1 MELKRREFL
10 KLLSATTVAGGISG
24 CFPKRPRSL
33 IPYII
38 PQDDIIP
45 GRSVWYAT
53 VCRECPAGCGA
64 TIRVREGRAT
74 KAEGN
79 PLHPLNKGMLCARGQ
94 ASLQGLYNPDRIQGP
109 MRKNAAGGWET
120 LSWQQATEA
129 FLSNVRDVLRSGR
142 GSDIVW
148 LTPAL
153 TGSLDVLVGEWLAAA
168 GSRQRYRFEP
178 LEYRYL
184 EVANSLLFGRQ
195 EIPSCDFG
203 AADTIL
209 SFGAD
214 FLETWISPV
223 SHATA
228 FSSRRGRPEKQRNR
242 FFYFGPRRSMTAANA
257 DEWINV
263 HPDHLGALALAM
275 VRGILAEGRNTP
287 LDPEEKRII
296 ASAVSGFEVANVA
309 RLTGVPEERIS
320 GIMRMFASSAGLA
333 VAGSQGPDGGIQNA
347 AAAGLLNYVCGNVGR
362 TVEFGRGHA
371 VARAS
376 SSASIAELARRMEAE
391 EVPLLLVTEAN
402 PAFTAPA
409 TGFARAAGKVPQIV
423 SFSPVM
429 DETTA
434 LASLVLPIHTS
445 LESWGD
451 EESLDGIHGLLQPVV
466 QPVFS
471 TRMLGDLLLESG
483 RSLFGQPRFPA
494 STFHDYVQNR
504 WKMLHRQYGKGESF
518 EAFWVECLA
527 RGGVWEE
534 PARQSVRLNPQL
546 ASTRFRLPEN
556 APGGKSAFT
565 LLVYPSV
572 SLYDGRGA
580 NKPWLQELPDPMTRL
595 NWGSWAEM
603 HPDDAGRLGLADGD
617 SIRASTEKAS
627 CVLPVRISRG
637 VRAGC
642 IAVPLGQGHHAYGRY
657 ADGVGVNAFAL
668 LAPEPP
674 GSGPEVSRWTGSQ
687 VQIQPVQEKIPLA
700 SVQKELSEHGRRIAR
715 ELAAP
720 WPEHDTLEQRLEP
733 SLYPPQEYAKHQWGM
748 AVDIDRCTGCAA
760 CVAACYAENNIPVVG
775 KEDVMNGRIMAW
787 LRIDR
792 YEEPEQD
799 RGRTSFLPMFCQHC
813 GDAPC
818 ETVCPVYAAY
828 HTEEGL
834 NGQVY
839 NRCIGTRYC
848 ANNCP
853 YKVRR
858 FNWFEHRWPEP
869 LNSQLNPDVTVRS
882 KGVMEKCTFCI
893 QRIVEGKNNARM
905 DRRSLAD
912 GEIRTACEQTCPSQA
927 ITFGDLKDPKSRIS
941 AIVLSPD
948 PRAYHVLEELN
959 TQPAVTYLKKI
970 THGV

>member
-24 CFPKRPRSL
+24 CFPKHPRSL

-38 PQDDIIP
+38 PQEEIIP

-53 VCRECPAGCGA
+53 VCRECPAGCGV
-64 TIRVREGRAT
+64 TVRVREGRAT

-94 ASLQGLYNPDRIQGP
+94 ASLQGLYSPDRIQQP
-109 MRKNAAGGWET
+109 MRKIAAGGWET
-120 LSWQQATEA
+120 LSWQQASEE
-129 FLSNVRDVLRSGR
+129 FLSHVRDVLRSGR
-142 GSDIVW
+142 GSEIVW
-148 LTPAL
+148 LTPSL
-153 TGSLDVLVGEWLAAA
+153 TGSLDALVDEWLSAA

-184 EVANSLLFGRQ
+184 GTANALLFGRQ

-203 AADTIL
+203 AADTVL

-223 SHATA
+223 SHASA
-228 FSSRRGRPEKQRNR
+228 FSSRRGRPEQRSR
-242 FFYFGPRRSMTAANA
+242 FIYFGPRRSMTAANA

-275 VRGILAEGRNTP
+275 VRGILAEGRNAP
-287 LDPEEKRII
+287 LAPREKQLI
-296 ASAVSGFEVANVA
+296 ASAVSEFEMGSVA
-309 RLTGVPEERIS
+309 RLAGVPEEKIS
-320 GIMRMFASSAGLA
+320 AIMRLFAASAGLA
-333 VAGSQGPDGGIQNA
+333 VAGSLGQDGGFQNA
-347 AAAGLLNYVCGNVGR
+347 AGVGLLNYVCGNVGR
-362 TVEFGRGHA
+362 TVNFGRGNA
-371 VARAS
+371 IVRAS
-376 SSASIAELARRMEAE
+376 SPASIAELARKMEAE
-391 EVPLLLVTEAN
+391 EVSLLLVTEAN

-409 TGFARAAGKVPQIV
+409 TGFARAAGKVPHVV

-451 EESLDGIHGLLQPVV
+451 DESLDGIHGLMQPVV
-466 QPVFS
+466 QPVFP

-494 STFHDYVQNR
+494 SSFHDYVQDR
-504 WKMLHRQYGKGESF
+504 WKTLHAHYGKGESF

-534 PARQSVRLNPQL
+534 PAHEGVRLNPQL
-546 ASTRFRLPEN
+546 AVTRFHLPDTV
-556 APGGKSAFT
+556 PGGQSTFT

-595 NWGSWAEM
+595 DWGSWAEL

-617 SIRASTEKAS
+617 SIRVSNDRAA
-627 CVLPVRISRG
+627 CVLPVRLSGG
-637 VRAGC
+637 VKAGC
-642 IAVPLGQGHHAYGRY
+642 IAIPLGQGHHAYGRF
-657 ADGVGVNAFAL
+657 ADGIGVNAFAL
-668 LAPEPP
+668 LAPAAD
-674 GSGPEVSRWTGSQ
+674 GTGLQ
-687 VQIQPVQEKIPLA
+687 VHIQPAQEKIPLA
-700 SVQKELSEHGRRIAR
+700 SVQKDLSEHGRKIAR
-715 ELAAP
+715 EIAAP
-720 WPEHDTLEQRLEP
+720 WPEQDTLEQRSEP
-733 SLYPPQEYAKHQWGM
+733 SLYPPQEYARHQWGM
-748 AVDIDRCTGCAA
+748 AVDIDKCTGCAA

-775 KEDVMNGRIMAW
+775 KEDVMDGRIMAW

-792 YEEPEQD
+792 YEEPDLE
-799 RGRTSFLPMFCQHC
+799 RGRASFLPMFCQQC

-905 DRRSLAD
+905 DRRNLTD

-927 ITFGDLKDPKSRIS
+927 ITFGDLKDPGSRIS
-941 AIVLSPD
+941 SIVSSPD

-959 TQPAVTYLKKI
+959 TRPAVTYLKKI